1 MDNYIK
7 LAVQDTEINLNLK
20 KDKDFSSMVNK
31 YIKDSCK
38 LLLAMDNIT
47 AASGNAQIQLTTMAP
62 MPSREHLSV
71 DQGALFEV
79 IHGAFTNTAFPW
91 LDVSKMKHV
100 ETLMKT
106 LRVLYVSDRARLDLL
121 ATKSAWKV
129 RMFL

>member
-7 LAVQDTEINLNLK
+7 LAVQDTEINPNLK

-31 YIKDSCK
+31 YIKDSRK

-79 IHGAFTNTAFPW
+79 IHGAFTKTAFPW

-100 ETLMKT
+100 ETLMKK